1 MNGVRRVPRLKTIRW
16 RRCRASGDA
25 WLGGED
31 EGVEAELMGS
41 SEGRGS
47 GYGGSYDDRQRG
59 TRSAIAGESEGDEG
73 ESARG

>member
-1 MNGVRRVPRLKTIRW
+1 MARVPEVEDEGGG
-16 RRCRASGDA
+16 SGDA

-41 SEGRGS
+41 SEGRGEVS
-47 GYGGSYDDRQRG
+47 GGGYGDRRQG
-59 TRSAIAGESEGDEG
+59 THSAIAGESEGDEG

>member
-41 SEGRGS
+41 SEGRGEVS
-47 GYGGSYDDRQRG
+47 GGDYGDRRRG
-59 TRSAIAGESEGDEG
+59 TRSAIAGEDEGDEG
-73 ESARG
+73 ENERG